1 MVPFAIHFG
10 KSDHKKLWDKEF
22 FIHPK
27 DASSILNHWWHW
39 LNGNTCLECFY
50 DLWEAWVLKYLVQFE
65 WFMFNSI
72 AFWCQGHFKA
82 CLLFLHYY
90 YIFMFAIYFYI
101 SPRENLKN
109 LQKMLFIS
117 HKTLFWFW
125 DDFCN
130 SYSKRK
136 SKIE

>member
-72 AFWCQGHFKA
+72 ALWCQGHFKA
-82 CLLFLHYY
+82 YVCYFYIIIIFSCLLF
-90 YIFMFAIYFYI
+90 IFIFNQEKILKICRKCFLFHTKHSFGFEMTFAIPI
-101 SPRENLKN
+101 QRGS
-109 LQKMLFIS
+109 
-117 HKTLFWFW
+117 
-125 DDFCN
+125 
-130 SYSKRK
+130 RK
-136 SKIE
+136 